1 MLKIQDNNQLTIV
14 KFFETRTHAQST
26 FYVSSLRT
34 TSMQNYRVSSLYY
47 SNTKLLKNMLDT
59 QFF

>member
-1 MLKIQDNNQLTIV
+1 MLKIQDNNQLTII
-14 KFFETRTHAQST
+14 KKFETRTHAQST

-34 TSMQNYRVSSLYY
+34 TSMHNYCVSSLYY